1 MNDITGVVVK
11 DLLQNKLK
19 KYEMYYN
26 YSYQYKDFDMSDYYK
41 ARIKELKIKLSKLI

>member
-11 DLLQNKLK
+11 DLLQTKLK

-26 YSYQYKDFDMSDYYK
+26 YSYQYKDYDMSDHYK
-41 ARIKELKIKLSKLI
+41 LKIEKLKLKINKLI